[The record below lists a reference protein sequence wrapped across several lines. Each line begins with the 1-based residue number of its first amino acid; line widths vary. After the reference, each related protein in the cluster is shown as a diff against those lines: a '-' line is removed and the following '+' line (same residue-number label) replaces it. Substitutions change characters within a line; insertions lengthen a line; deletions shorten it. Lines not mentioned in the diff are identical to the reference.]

1 MCGIIGVISRRPTR
15 PVPTESEIVELL
27 DRAVAAIDDVPAV
40 TITLA
45 EIDALLKG
53 LPGLIALVDRPQLV
67 AAITARLDQLDAFV
81 ADVDRRLEADDLS
94 ADELE
99 IRGAESIALRD
110 ALWAVRNDRLRTA
123 REVHKLAGREASE
136 GALAAYLAIQQSFS
150 ALDRLEVRGRDSAG
164 IHVFVHEHGR

>member
-40 TITLA
+40 TNTLA

-81 ADVDRRLEADDLS
+81 
-94 ADELE
+94 
-99 IRGAESIALRD
+99 G
-110 ALWAVRNDRLRTA
+110 
-123 REVHKLAGREASE
+123 
-136 GALAAYLAIQQSFS
+136 
-150 ALDRLEVRGRDSAG
+150 
-164 IHVFVHEHGR
+164 